1 MNVNTLVWR
10 SVWTAAA
17 LVAALVS
24 GCDAVNP
31 LDNETASPLT
41 PDQSRAQVVDA
52 ATELVDALNL
62 PVVEAF
68 FWHSSCNDQGE
79 APFRGQIR
87 IAYPP
92 AASFEGSGEEIVR
105 MAQRLQDSG
114 WSPDAEFKSHGT
126 VLKKNNVVAVLGP
139 QNASNPNRDIQV
151 YGECRDTTT
160 DTGDNQPEPLTLG

>member
-1 MNVNTLVWR
+1 MNVNNLVR
-10 SVWTAAA
+10 RAVTSAA
-17 LVAALVS
+17 LIAALVS
-24 GCDAVNP
+24 GCDAMNP
-31 LDNETASPLT
+31 LSSEVSNPVT
-41 PDQSRAQVVDA
+41 PEQSKAQVVDA
-52 ATELVDALNL
+52 ATDLVGTLGL

-92 AASFEGSGEEIVR
+92 AETFDASSEEIAQ

-114 WSPDAEFKSHGT
+114 WSPDGEFKSYGT

-139 QNASNPNRDIQV
+139 QNVSNPNRDIQI
-151 YGECRDTTT
+151 YGECRDMTTAE
-160 DTGDNQPEPLTLG
+160 GDNHPEPVTLG

>member
-1 MNVNTLVWR
+1 MNVKTLVWR
-10 SVWTAAA
+10 SVVTAAA

-31 LDNETASPLT
+31 LNNETSNPMT

-52 ATELVDALNL
+52 ATELVGALNL

-92 AASFEGSGEEIVR
+92 AASFEESGEEIAQ

-160 DTGDNQPEPLTLG
+160 AKGDNQPEPLTLG

>member
-1 MNVNTLVWR
+1 MNVNTVQWR
-10 SVWTAAA
+10 NVVTAAA

-31 LDNETASPLT
+31 LDNEVPSPVT
-41 PDQSRAQVVDA
+41 PEQSRAQVVDA
-52 ATELVDALNL
+52 ATELVDALDL
-62 PVVEAF
+62 TVVEAF
-68 FWHSSCNDQGE
+68 FWHASCNDQGE

-92 AASFEGSGEEIVR
+92 AASFEESGEEIAQ
-105 MAQRLQDSG
+105 MAQRLQSSG
-114 WSPDAEFKSHGT
+114 WSPDTDFKSHGT

-151 YGECRDTTT
+151 YGECRDVTTAK
-160 DTGDNQPEPLTLG
+160 GDNQPEPVTFG

>member
-10 SVWTAAA
+10 SVVTAAA

-31 LDNETASPLT
+31 LDNETSNPMT
-41 PDQSRAQVVDA
+41 PEQSRAQVVDA
-52 ATELVDALNL
+52 ATELVDTLNL

-92 AASFEGSGEEIVR
+92 AASFKESGEEIAQ

-114 WSPDAEFKSHGT
+114 WTSAPDFKSHGT

-160 DTGDNQPEPLTLG
+160 DKGDNQPEPLTLG